1 MGERGNNGF
10 SLVELIIV
18 ISIIAI
24 LAAAVA
30 PALLRYLDKSRKAVD
45 IETAQTIFE
54 AAELASTSGSD
65 EAYDGWCIPVT
76 TDKWQDVSRC
86 WVNDKGHNCDLD
98 KSIKGG
104 KAGTYKIACIAWCR
118 GVYYKSPKN
127 KNSKGWENS
136 QFKSTLDGSTDE
148 DANLTRQYTDEFL
161 RNLFHLDGVGK
172 VYGGTDGAN
181 SFDGYHAGTMLP
193 MKYKKNAGY
202 GDPECWMV
210 CVNCSTMKAEIW
222 IGDKNF
228 NNRGTNQKVR
238 PLYRLYPDPCNEY
251 K

>member
-10 SLVELIIV
+10 SLVELLIV
-18 ISIIAI
+18 ISIMTI

-30 PALLRYLDKSRKAVD
+30 PALIRYLDKSRKAVD
-45 IETAQTIFE
+45 IETAQMMFE
-54 AAELASTSGSD
+54 AAELASTSGND
-65 EAYDGWCIPVT
+65 DAYTGWAIPVKT
-76 TDKWQDVSRC
+76 TKTADVSRT
-86 WVNDKGHNCDLD
+86 WVGANGHNCNLD
-98 KSIKGG
+98 GSISNRTEGS
-104 KAGTYKIACIAWCR
+104 YEIVCIAWCR
-118 GVYYKSPKN
+118 GVYYKSPSN

-136 QFKSTLDGSTDE
+136 QFKSTLDDKGGE
-148 DANLTRQYTDEFL
+148 EAELTREYTDEFL
-161 RNLFHLDGVGK
+161 KNLFHLDGVGK

-210 CVNCSTMKAEIW
+210 CVNCTSMKPEIW

-228 NNRGTNQKVR
+228 NGRGVKQKVR
-238 PLYRLYPDPCNEY
+238 PLYRLYPDPCAEY